1 MHWANLTLF
10 SLQVAADALEAGT
23 EAKLE
28 GVKQKLHMATIQER
42 ITDFVLKHSA
52 GPFLPSVVF
61 LLCGGLYVG

>member
-1 MHWANLTLF
+1 
-10 SLQVAADALEAGT
+10 VAADALEAGT

-52 GPFLPSVVF
+52 GPFLPSRFSYYVEG
-61 LLCGGLYVG
+61 CMGG